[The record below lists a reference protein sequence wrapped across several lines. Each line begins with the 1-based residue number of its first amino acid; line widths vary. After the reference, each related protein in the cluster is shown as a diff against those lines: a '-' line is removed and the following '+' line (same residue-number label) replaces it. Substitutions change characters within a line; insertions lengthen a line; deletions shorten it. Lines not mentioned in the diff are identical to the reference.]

1 VRNKQTDLERGKA
14 SRPAAKGP
22 LGSKAPRQQ
31 PGRLRAFAL
40 LGVAGAMLAGLVGLG
55 VTLFRSSEPPPP
67 EALGPG
73 PEDGHGKLST
83 RFRSR
88 SLPKFQTVEM
98 PAPPAPPPLPPPA
111 LTPPPIE
118 PPPPPP
124 PNPQAELRERASK
137 DGYIFRVAGENAV
150 YMVQNGTK
158 FHIKSPEDLRALGYT
173 WDRVEVVPPGSLGF
187 LRDKPPEKT
196 LMRERDHRE
205 VYYYENGQKRWVTSE
220 EMLQK
225 MGHSW
230 NDVKVVPSGALGAEA
245 TGSPIQ

>member
-1 VRNKQTDLERGKA
+1 
-14 SRPAAKGP
+14 
-22 LGSKAPRQQ
+22 
-31 PGRLRAFAL
+31 
-40 LGVAGAMLAGLVGLG
+40 VAGVVVAAVGGLAF
-55 VTLFRSSEPPPP
+55 TLFRSDAPPP
-67 EALGPG
+67 EADAHV
-73 PEDGHGKLST
+73 DGDTARAKLAT
-83 RFRSR
+83 RLRSR

-98 PAPPAPPPLPPPA
+98 PAAPAPPPPPPQIV
-111 LTPPPIE
+111 TPPPIE

-158 FHIKSPEDLRALGYT
+158 FHIKTPEDLRALGYT

-196 LMRERDHRE
+196 LMRERDNPA
-205 VYYYENGQKRWVTSE
+205 VYYYENGQKRWITSPDV
-220 EMLQK
+220 LTK
-225 MGHSW
+225 MGHTW
-230 NDVKVVPSGALGAEA
+230 KDVKVVPSGALSAES